1 MARTKPARKSVSGP
15 GKAAKKTGPAARKT
29 VSGKAARKTVSAK
42 AAKKSLPLNRNQNTN
57 RNTKKSIKSAPATGG
72 VKKPHRYRPGTV
84 AVREI
89 RRYQKSTNLMIPK
102 LPYQK
107 LIKEITVDK
116 CKQTK
121 DGNDWR
127 WQGVAILASQTAAE
141 DYLTV
146 QLEDANVCALHTKR
160 CTVMPKDI
168 QLVRRIKGEEPV
180 ITNTN
185 KVASIYKYCN
195 TWQSIKMAQ
204 IQRDRERDNIKAEMD
219 RKKAERKAAREAAKK
234 RQVMQLAAASD
245 EGSG

>member
-1 MARTKPARKSVSGP
+1 MIRAQKVVISRQNHNSLIPVKPS
-15 GKAAKKTGPAARKT
+15 KTARKT
-29 VSGKAARKTVSAK
+29 VAGKRVSAK
-42 AAKKSLPLNRNQNTN
+42 AAKKQLPLNYRKTNKNTN
-57 RNTKKSIKSAPATGG
+57 KRSYSAPATGG

-84 AVREI
+84 ALREI
-89 RRYQKSTNLMIPK
+89 RRYQKSTNLLIPK

-107 LIKEITVDK
+107 LIREITQDK
-116 CKQTK
+116 EGQKREG
-121 DGNDWR
+121 GNEWR
-127 WQGVAILASQTAAE
+127 WQGTAILASQTAAE

-168 QLVRRIKGEEPV
+168 QLVRRIKGEETV

>member
-29 VSGKAARKTVSAK
+29 VSGKAAKKTTVSAK

-168 QLVRRIKGEEPV
+168 QLVRRIKGEETV

-185 KVASIYKYCN
+185 QVASIYKYCN
-195 TWQSIKMAQ
+195 DWQYIKIAQ
-204 IQRDRERDNIKAEMD
+204 KQRER
-219 RKKAERKAAREAAKK
+219 ER
-234 RQVMQLAAASD
+234 QY
-245 EGSG
+245 

>member
-1 MARTKPARKSVSGP
+1 MARTKPARRTVS
-15 GKAAKKTGPAARKT
+15 GKAAKKT
-29 VSGKAARKTVSAK
+29 VSGKAAKNTVSVARKTVSAK
-42 AAKKSLPLNRNQNTN
+42 AARKQLPLNYRKTNKNTN
-57 RNTKKSIKSAPATGG
+57 KRSYSAPATGG

-89 RRYQKSTNLMIPK
+89 RRYQKSTDLMIPK

-168 QLVRRIKGEEPV
+168 QLVRRIKGEETV

-185 KVASIYKYCN
+185 KVAAIYKYCN
-195 TWQSIKMAQ
+195 DWAYVKEAQ
-204 IQRDRERDNIKAEMD
+204 LKRDAERKSIKAEMD
-219 RKKAERKAAREAAKK
+219 RKKAARKAARMDKTH
-234 RQVMQLAAASD
+234 L
-245 EGSG
+245 